1 MVALVCLMLFQMWLL
16 MHLHT
21 SAIRVF
27 LMAAPKEQTS
37 EKPLASGNI
46 LQEQMFVCYSVI
58 LWTVNTVSIVF
69 FLDDCNPI
77 IFLVSQKT
85 HSADGG
91 NCSFLFSS
99 SVWQGCG
106 ITSCQFVDTSMD
118 STVISWA
125 NDSLWKFHQNV
136 WHCPEHCLSLKYIL

>member
-1 MVALVCLMLFQMWLL
+1 MLTACGCFSMPDVVSDVIAYAPAYFCHYSLPNGCSKGADFREATCKNRCLC
-16 MHLHT
+16 
-21 SAIRVF
+21 AIV
-27 LMAAPKEQTS
+27 LYCE
-37 EKPLASGNI
+37 
-46 LQEQMFVCYSVI
+46 
-58 LWTVNTVSIVF
+58 VNTVSVVF

-77 IFLVSQKT
+77 IFLLSQKT

-106 ITSCQFVDTSMD
+106 ITSCQFVDTAMD

-136 WHCPEHCLSLKYIL
+136 WHCPEQCLSLKYIL